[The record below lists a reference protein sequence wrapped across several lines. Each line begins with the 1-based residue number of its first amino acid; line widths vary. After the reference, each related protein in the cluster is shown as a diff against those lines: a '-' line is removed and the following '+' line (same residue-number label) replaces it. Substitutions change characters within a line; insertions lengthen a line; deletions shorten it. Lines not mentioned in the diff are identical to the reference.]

1 MAHST
6 SKRVQR
12 IFQNMDEKVDAVV
25 LMNDIEPNLDPM
37 FPYLTGTTSGLF
49 ESCLAIGWPDGKV
62 DLITVALEET
72 SARSSAAEVMVF
84 RNKLDKSELV
94 KRALGKARTIGVNG
108 HGLTLNSLNEI
119 KRFLPNVEVLDV
131 YPSLERARAIK
142 DAEEIERLRH
152 ACRIASDVAE
162 EIPSFIRSGMAEF
175 EAAAEINYRMQRK
188 GATSPNFDTNASF
201 GANTAEPHHEA
212 GPSKCKKRDMA
223 LFDFGARALKYGS
236 DITRT
241 FFVGNA
247 WKWQREMYQVV
258 LEAQLAA
265 IAIIRPGVNGRDV
278 DAVAREIIDASPFK
292 GLFIHTLGHSIGLS
306 VHDGLRMGPGVD
318 LVLEE
323 GMVLTVEPG
332 VYMRGKGGVRIE
344 DDIVV
349 TKKGCE
355 MLTTATRDLI
365 VI

>member
-1 MAHST
+1 LT
-6 SKRVQR
+6 SKRLKR
-12 IFQNMDEKVDAVV
+12 IFQSMDQKVDAVV
-25 LMNDIEPNLDPM
+25 LMNDIEPNLDTM

-49 ESCLAIGWPDGKV
+49 ESCMVVGWPDGKV

-72 SARSSAAEVMVF
+72 SARSSVADVKVF
-84 RNKLDKSELV
+84 KNKSDKSELV
-94 KRALGKARTIGVNG
+94 KETLGRARTIGVNG

-119 KRFLPNVEVLDV
+119 KRTLPKVEVLDV
-131 YPSLERARAIK
+131 YPALEQARAIK
-142 DAEEIERLRH
+142 DSEEIDRLRQ

-162 EIPSFIRSGMAEF
+162 EIPSFVKPGMAEY

-212 GPSKCKKRDMA
+212 DSNKCKKRDMA
-223 LFDFGARALKYGS
+223 LFDFGARFRKYGS
-236 DITRT
+236 DITRS

-265 IAIIRPGVNGRDV
+265 IEAIRPGVNGRDV
-278 DAVAREIIDASPFK
+278 DTVARTIIDDSPYK
-292 GLFIHTLGHSIGLS
+292 GLFIHSLGHSIGLS

-318 LVLEE
+318 LVLQE

-332 VYMRGKGGVRIE
+332 VYVRGKGGVRIE

-349 TKKGCE
+349 TRKGCE
-355 MLTTATRDLI
+355 LLTTATRELI